1 MSLGW
6 KGAFPTHLSMPGY
19 VFKCYPDK
27 PDEDL
32 KVKTAAIL
40 RNREKVKGD
49 PKKLP
54 WMTNENFVIAVDFV
68 LRKFDLKD

>member
-1 MSLGW
+1 
-6 KGAFPTHLSMPGY
+6 
-19 VFKCYPDK
+19 
-27 PDEDL
+27 
-32 KVKTAAIL
+32 VKTAAIL